1 MRRQANAVMATITN
15 IPPLLLRF
23 WRRPLWE
30 TRSVFQPS
38 AEGGGFPV
46 GRGEGPVGIPTDTFT
61 GQEEAARL
69 HPGRGYAAAR
79 DLHGRGPAVHGTI
92 RARAGSGAGGVRG
105 GQTVAG
111 SAACGIRALA
121 ASAL

>member
-1 MRRQANAVMATITN
+1 MTTITN
-15 IPPLLLRF
+15 VPPLLPRF

-46 GRGEGPVGIPTDTFT
+46 GRGEGPVGIPTDNST

-79 DLHGRGPAVHGTI
+79 DLHGGVPLSMGQSAPEQGPAP
-92 RARAGSGAGGVRG
+92 GGGRG
-105 GQTVAG
+105 GQAIAD